1 MGRLIL
7 LKTASAGTLESS
19 DCLVTVSPAEKLKL
33 EYKGAN
39 SEVFAERTMALVEN
53 VSKKYSLIGA
63 EISIQDQGALEITIK
78 ARLETALMR
87 AVKGGAK
94 E

>member
-1 MGRLIL
+1 MSRLIL
-7 LKTASAGTLESS
+7 LNTASAGTLESS
-19 DCLVTVSPAEKLKL
+19 DCLVTVSPSEKLKL

-39 SEVFAERTMALVEN
+39 SEVFAERTIRLVE
-53 VSKKYSLIGA
+53 SIAKKHELNGA

-87 AVKGGAK
+87 ACKGVTK
-94 E
+94 

>member
-7 LKTASAGTLESS
+7 LNTASAGTLESS

-33 EYKGAN
+33 AYKGAN
-39 SEVFAERTMALVEN
+39 REVFAERTMALVEN

-63 EISIQDQGALEITIK
+63 EISIQDQGALAITIK
-78 ARLETALMR
+78 ARLETALIR
-87 AVKGGAK
+87 AAKGVAK

>member
-1 MGRLIL
+1 MSRLIL
-7 LKTASAGTLESS
+7 LNTASAGTLESS
-19 DCLVTVSPAEKLKL
+19 DCLVTASPSEKLKL

-39 SEVFAERTMALVEN
+39 SEVLAERTIRLVE
-53 VSKKYSLIGA
+53 SIAKKHDLNGA

-87 AVKGGAK
+87 ACKGVTK
-94 E
+94 

>member
-1 MGRLIL
+1 MNKLIL
-7 LKTASAGTLESS
+7 IRTASAGTLESS
-19 DCLVTVSPAEKLKL
+19 DCVVTVSPAEKLEL

-39 SEVFAERTMALVEN
+39 STVFAERTRQLVEDIAEQHSLPGAK
-53 VSKKYSLIGA
+53 VSIH
-63 EISIQDQGALEITIK
+63 DQGALEITMK

-87 AVKGGAK
+87 AVKEVAK

>member
-1 MGRLIL
+1 MIL

-39 SEVFAERTMALVEN
+39 SEVFAERTKALVEN
-53 VSKKYSLIGA
+53 VSKRYSLVGA
-63 EISIQDQGALEITIK
+63 EISIQDQGALEATLT
-78 ARLETALMR
+78 ARIETALDR
-87 AVKGGAK
+87 ALGK
-94 E
+94 EGPR

>member
-33 EYKGAN
+33 EYKGTN
-39 SEVFAERTMALVEN
+39 SEVFAERTMVLVE
-53 VSKKYSLIGA
+53 SIAKKHDLNGA
-63 EISIQDQGALEITIK
+63 EISIQDQGALEITMK

-87 AVKGGAK
+87 AVKGVAK

>member
-7 LKTASAGTLESS
+7 LNTASAGTLESS
-19 DCLVTVSPAEKLKL
+19 DCLVTVSPAEKLRL

-39 SEVFAERTMALVEN
+39 SEVFAERTMALVED
-53 VSKKYSLIGA
+53 VSKRCGLGGA

-78 ARLETALMR
+78 ARLETALSR
-87 AVKGGAK
+87 ACKGGAK

>member
-1 MGRLIL
+1 MSRLIL
-7 LKTASAGTLESS
+7 LNTASAGTLESS
-19 DCLVTVSPAEKLKL
+19 DCLVTASPSEKLKL

-39 SEVFAERTMALVEN
+39 SEVFAERTIRIVE
-53 VSKKYSLIGA
+53 SIAKKHDLNGA

-87 AVKGGAK
+87 ACKGVTK
-94 E
+94 

>member
-7 LKTASAGTLESS
+7 LNTASAGTLESS
-19 DCLVTVSPAEKLKL
+19 DCLVTASPSEKLKL

-39 SEVFAERTMALVEN
+39 SEVFAERTIRLVEIIA
-53 VSKKYSLIGA
+53 KKHDLNGA

-78 ARLETALMR
+78 ARLETALLR
-87 AVKGGAK
+87 ACKGVTK
-94 E
+94 

>member
-1 MGRLIL
+1 MVL
-7 LKTASAGTLESS
+7 LNTASAGTLESS

-39 SEVFAERTMALVEN
+39 SEVFADRTMMLVEN
-53 VSKKYSLIGA
+53 VLKRYGLGGA

-78 ARLETALMR
+78 ARLETALNR
-87 AVKGGAK
+87 ACKGVDK
-94 E
+94 